1 MIRFNM
7 SKIAINQFAIV
18 NDNCQGKDIT
28 LSTELKF
35 QYSEETRQISCEVGY
50 RFTSGT
56 ELFLILKSQCDFV
69 IHPDD
74 WKKFKREDEIAIPK
88 HVMELLAV
96 HTIGT
101 SRGILFCKTE
111 GTPFANLMIPPINV
125 AGMMKDEDELV
136 TSRQ

>member
-7 SKIAINQFAIV
+7 SKIAINQFAIL
-18 NDNCQGKDIT
+18 NDNCQGKEIT

-50 RFTSGT
+50 RFSTEE

-74 WKKFKREDEIAIPK
+74 WIKFERVDGIAIPK
-88 HVMELLAV
+88 SVMELLAV

-125 AGMMKDEDELV
+125 AGMMKDEEEIV
-136 TSRQ
+136 SGRQ